1 MNDFNLWEKVR
12 LPPELLARLDAMIRR
27 VRILQL
33 ARGLLATLG
42 VALASILVVM
52 GVDAALVIP
61 SDAVRWGLSLAG
73 LALTLLTAYIALWR
87 PLADRLT
94 PVRMARIVETHA
106 PSGFETTLVGARPLL
121 GGAHGIQLPVERM
134 RAAVGVAR
142 DANGLERPEPE
153 RVGRHAPQLVSP
165 YGTARAEP
173 ERDEYQGLT
182 KRGEHGVVLAAGI
195 VDDGHLV
202 V

>member
-52 GVDAALVIP
+52 GVDAALVIT

-73 LALTLLTAYIALWR
+73 LALTLLTLPMDHIDKIVLKVRDKSAGPEAQHVIFLS
-87 PLADRLT
+87 ADAFGVLPPVSVLT
-94 PVRMARIVETHA
+94 P
-106 PSGFETTLVGARPLL
+106 
-121 GGAHGIQLPVERM
+121 
-134 RAAVGVAR
+134 AAFA
-142 DANGLERPEPE
+142 
-153 RVGRHAPQLVSP
+153 
-165 YGTARAEP
+165 
-173 ERDEYQGLT
+173 
-182 KRGEHGVVLAAGI
+182 
-195 VDDGHLV
+195 
-202 V
+202 

>member
-52 GVDAALVIP
+52 GVDAALVIT

-94 PVRMARIVETHA
+94 PVRMARIVETRH
-106 PSGFETTLVGARPLL
+106 PEL
-121 GGAHGIQLPVERM
+121 QERISSAI
-134 RAAVGVAR
+134 AAVELNKTVR
-142 DANGLERPEPE
+142 SLRFF
-153 RVGRHAPQLVSP
+153 HTP
-165 YGTARAEP
+165 YSALS
-173 ERDEYQGLT
+173 QSNSS
-182 KRGEHGVVLAAGI
+182 
-195 VDDGHLV
+195 
-202 V
+202 